1 MKDNQTPDKILAFS
15 QLYSRLLA
23 EPVLQQKWAVLYLLY
38 RLADTSPPSLKMG
51 PESHY
56 SSFDQAHESP
66 RPPEQREFVVD
77 SPAFNEAFSNPGL
90 LKLPTGEPRSD
101 RPVS

>member
-1 MKDNQTPDKILAFS
+1 MQDNQTPDKILAFS

-38 RLADTSPPSLKMG
+38 RLADTGPPTLRMG
-51 PESHY
+51 P
-56 SSFDQAHESP
+56 SSYHSGMDPAHDSP
-66 RPPEQREFVVD
+66 RPPEQREFIVD

-90 LKLPTGEPRSD
+90 LKLPTGDETRQAK
-101 RPVS
+101 